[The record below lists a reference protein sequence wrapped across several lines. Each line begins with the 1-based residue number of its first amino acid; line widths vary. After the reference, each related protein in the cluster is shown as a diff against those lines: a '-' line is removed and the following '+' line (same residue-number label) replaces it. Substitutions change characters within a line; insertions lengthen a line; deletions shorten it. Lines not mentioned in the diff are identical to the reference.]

1 MSRFENGKINLETV
15 SFRPLLFY
23 FTREQRSGE
32 VTGGRNEVKEV
43 SLRWEMGKIILLG
56 RGEEKFSGEEKLI
69 HFFSLFYLINL
80 SGTYICRHCS
90 KHLTNMGSFN
100 VRMKQ

>member
-56 RGEEKFSGEEKLI
+56 RGEEKFLYFILFNKLKW
-69 HFFSLFYLINL
+69 HLHMQALFKALHKYGLI
-80 SGTYICRHCS
+80 
-90 KHLTNMGSFN
+90 
-100 VRMKQ
+100 

>member
-69 HFFSLFYLINL
+69 HFFILFNKLKWHLHMQALFKALHKYGLI
-80 SGTYICRHCS
+80 
-90 KHLTNMGSFN
+90 
-100 VRMKQ
+100 